1 MNLEESLKRALSRE
15 APPPGFRDGVMRRA
29 LSAPR
34 RHATPRWRAAAAVL
48 LLTGGTIAGV
58 TARYVHRQREG
69 ERARA
74 QVMLA
79 LRIAGQK
86 VHYAREEVR
95 ETLKGTVR

>member
-1 MNLEESLKRALSRE
+1 MNLDESLKRALARE
-15 APPPGFRDGVMRRA
+15 APPPGFRERVLQRMS
-29 LSAPR
+29 SAPR
-34 RHATPRWRAAAAVL
+34 RHAAARWRAAAAVL
-48 LLTGGTIAGV
+48 LLTGGAIAGV
-58 TARYVHRQREG
+58 TAHRMQRQREG

-95 ETLKGTVR
+95 ETLKGTTR